1 MGEVGDTPEVAG
13 LVFPATVGAFSDL
26 TDADVTVLL
35 RWYNVAFPEG
45 PGFANR
51 SARRNVLKRMIV
63 GDLEELRLQTEGGGA

>member
-1 MGEVGDTPEVAG
+1 
-13 LVFPATVGAFSDL
+13 
-26 TDADVTVLL
+26 VTVLL